1 MKESE
6 MIKELKKEIDGI
18 VWIGDIY
25 IDNIPIKKY
34 LKRQI
39 SDHEKV
45 LKILKNTRRP
55 YPKGKGKRTG

>member
-55 YPKGKGKRTG
+55 YPKGD